1 MWRKQNTPTVLVRI
15 YIGAAFL
22 ESSMEVSQET
32 KNKTTLLIALL
43 NVKILEICVYIFIIN
58 DIST

>member
-1 MWRKQNTPTVLVRI
+1 
-15 YIGAAFL
+15 
-22 ESSMEVSQET
+22 MEVSQET